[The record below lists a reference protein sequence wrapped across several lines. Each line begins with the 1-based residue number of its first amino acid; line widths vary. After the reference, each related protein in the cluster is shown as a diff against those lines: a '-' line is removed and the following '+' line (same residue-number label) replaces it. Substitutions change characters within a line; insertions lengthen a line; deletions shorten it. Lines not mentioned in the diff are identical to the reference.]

1 MCLKRNTDTEQN
13 KREDVLKVSK
23 LAEGVM
29 YRWLWSTA
37 GGVCLALFLDAARAE
52 STDWE
57 DNMRRQFQ
65 PSYDDRWKRH
75 RSRALLSTGAIVG
88 IVVAF
93 VAAVVSVF
101 LCCCYRRR
109 RRRALATQHQVVP
122 PAMTPAMSGVAPYTY
137 AGSYP
142 PVPVAMTSAVAPYPQ
157 QPNYYE
163 QQAAEHAQRGL
174 LHAGHHMAS
183 PSQQPSTMPMPS
195 PTAPPEPPPPYNY
208 RANYPH

>member
-1 MCLKRNTDTEQN
+1 MY
-13 KREDVLKVSK
+13 
-23 LAEGVM
+23 AGVI
-29 YRWLWSTA
+29 YA
-37 GGVCLALFLDAARAE
+37 GGVCLAVLLHAARAE

-65 PSYDDRWKRH
+65 PSYDDRWKRL

-88 IVVAF
+88 IVVAI

-101 LCCCYRRR
+101 MCCCYRRR
-109 RRRALATQHQVVP
+109 KRRTLATQHLVVP
-122 PAMTPAMSGVAPYTY
+122 PAMAPAMSGVAPYTY

-142 PVPVAMTSAVAPYPQ
+142 PVPVAMTSAIAPYPQ
-157 QPNYYE
+157 ANYYE
-163 QQAAEHAQRGL
+163 QQGAEHAQRGL
-174 LHAGHHMAS
+174 LHATHHMTS
-183 PSQQPSTMPMPS
+183 PSQQPSTTPMPS